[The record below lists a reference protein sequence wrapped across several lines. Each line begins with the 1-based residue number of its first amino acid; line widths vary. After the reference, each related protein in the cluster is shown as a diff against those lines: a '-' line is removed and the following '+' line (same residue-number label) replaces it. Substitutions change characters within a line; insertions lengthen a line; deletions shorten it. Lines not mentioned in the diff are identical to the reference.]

1 MEDKSIQSKSILRHS
16 INILD
21 KIYSRNESLNYLIP
35 LKEIETKLFNYGY
48 NTLEDFKADLQKIP
62 IYKNI
67 EDYAHDENQI
77 LEEQCNTPIYDFA
90 MLRKD
95 SQIYTI
101 NIQDD
106 PLQAHYSLQQA
117 LKEDTN
123 RPLHRLYV
131 SKNSDLILEARD
143 SMNSLLVLF
152 FKTKITPFED
162 STDIMRLTAD
172 VAVVHPLGEFHQ
184 FDKNMSIIEGWIKVK
199 VARTAS
205 IKRIIPKKLAYYLFD
220 GSPLSVKKLMFEAEK
235 DITAARHNEMTR
247 QFINAIMGSCLDFF
261 TLCYNDYVDN
271 VLSKNTKTNQN
282 YTQSRKVEKGSST
295 IDRFFAIKRKSL
307 ITQNIT
313 SDFIRYWRELE
324 EFCQRMDVNAVYR
337 KKYESGINRAA
348 DAEGYFKKV
357 YFINSQTVVQLFQR
371 STVSQRINEIVS
383 YSTLRNRHHI
393 GRVKEIIWKDDGSE
407 VIGIT
412 MERYHMTLK
421 QFLRLNP
428 KLTAHQRLYMIV
440 QLLRSISTIHE
451 FNIAHRDIS
460 TVNFMVNI
468 NKSELLEDGSAKIEV
483 FLIDFGKAVFFD
495 PKDAAKWWVDSDEVN
510 IYRDEVKPKTSQE
523 LIVWC
528 KSLPFMMA
536 KPDHG
541 YRFYR
546 SIKTLPRSRN
556 DHSLLP
562 YLIDPAAEDIFALG
576 SLVWKILSGMEPW
589 PGIFDTDLKGLRET
603 VEDDYNI
610 RSLVNREV
618 PGITSRAL
626 LYMFLRAEPYD
637 RRPAIEILSWLESPG
652 IKQSILNECN
662 GIYDK
667 PLHVPAPKISKRK
680 RLKRKRLQ

>member
-35 LKEIETKLFNYGY
+35 LKRLKQSYLIMKTM
-48 NTLEDFKADLQKIP
+48 Q
-62 IYKNI
+62 
-67 EDYAHDENQI
+67 
-77 LEEQCNTPIYDFA
+77 EQCNTPIYDFA

-282 YTQSRKVEKGSST
+282 YTQSRSVDCCRKVEKGSST